1 MNNKQQPIRVSK
13 QQVTFGVLA
22 LVGFLLLVITT
33 CSSIRVI
40 EGGTRGVV
48 TKLGTISSEPLG
60 EGFHLVTPF
69 ITNVS
74 VVNIRVQK
82 SDVGATAGTKDLQKV
97 AIKVVVNYSLD
108 PARVVDIYRKVGT
121 EEAVVT
127 NIISPANQ
135 ETIKASTAKLN
146 AEELLTKREDLKMDI
161 FEDLKA
167 RLSRE
172 GIVIHDA
179 SIADIDFSA
188 EFDKAIEQ
196 KQIAQQA
203 AQQAK
208 YLAEK
213 ATNEAAAAIEQA
225 KGVALAEIERAKGQA
240 AAILEKAKAD
250 AEAQELLKRS
260 LSKDILELRA
270 LEKWNGVLPIY
281 STSGS
286 SVPFIQL
293 QK

>member
-1 MNNKQQPIRVSK
+1 MKHFEIK
-13 QQVTFGVLA
+13 LAITAVL
-22 LVGFLLLVITT
+22 GFLLLVTIYSATN
-33 CSSIRVI
+33 IV

-48 TKLGTISSEPLG
+48 TKLGTISEEPLG
-60 EGFHLVTPF
+60 EGLHFTTPF
-69 ITNVS
+69 ITNVNII
-74 VVNIRVQK
+74 NIRVQK

-97 AIKVVVNYSLD
+97 AVKVVVNYSLD
-108 PARVVDIYRKVGT
+108 PARVVEIYRKVGG
-121 EEAVVT
+121 EEEVVR

-146 AEELLTKREDLKMDI
+146 AEELLTKRDDLKADI

-167 RLSRE
+167 RLSKE
-172 GIVIHDA
+172 GIIIHDA
-179 SIADIDFSA
+179 SIADIDFSE

-213 ATNEAAAAIEQA
+213 ATNEAAAVIEQA
-225 KGVALAEIERAKGQA
+225 KGAALAEMEKAKGQA
-240 AAILEKAKAD
+240 AAILERAKAD
-250 AEAQELLKRS
+250 AEAQELLKKS
-260 LSKDILELRA
+260 LSKEILELRA
-270 LEKWNGVLPIY
+270 LEKWNGVLPVY